1 VTKQRLGI
9 SLFAGLLVITMS
21 VALSC
26 SKKSTNPTDPPSEE
40 RKTITVI
47 PTHGAPGSPIDISG
61 YQILPLDTGVTLLVG
76 NFPTPFLADSTGIR
90 ALIPLF
96 LDSGASW
103 PTIPVGLQNV
113 YLLKGIDTVA
123 QALGALSIDSLPHMP
138 GSTETIRQDMVTI
151 ANSLKSI
158 WTSLP
163 QLPGEDVR
171 LPGYRFAIMTML
183 DSLVAGT
190 DSSLQSIISGT
201 SSWTNNQ
208 APDLDLQDALMAS
221 SGALEFYNEF
231 AGSVSAFSGRVT
243 AVTQSSVF
251 CRGGGPDMDL
261 ACELQ
266 IYTLLEDYKNYVV
279 KPVTT
284 RYAESVKIAADLIA
298 ISGLAAK
305 PIAIINALMTVFE
318 FTYGTLAPS
327 LFAAEVTAFTLTM
340 HGDTIGVNEPTLST
354 ISVYA
359 KNHPSTIKATTVL
372 DMLID
377 GLGLANLPSGLQT
390 EFREILKESIKFALD
405 LYRKGLVAYNDDH
418 GVFIDPEVDLPLM
431 TWGPITINHSDLV
444 ELYSGSPEILAE
456 DTALLE
462 WIGKERGNGTVQVR
476 SRGTGERA
484 KVLYDNALCLFC
496 VYSGGAFGP
505 NTFATENKTVTVG
518 YPANLNI
525 MIVGLPGSTRGG
537 VYVDG
542 PGSYTSGKI
551 ESDTSLK
558 NLEPGAYHMYAFE
571 VLDSAGGAYV
581 PEPVDTN
588 FTLNDEDSAS
598 VTVNYEAKYGSLLV
612 TVSGLLD
619 SSKADINVKGPQ
631 DTIHV
636 VNDTLLDS
644 LLRGDYKIEA
654 HPIADGSAGDS
665 LIPNPP
671 SQTVTV
677 IGHQTALAAVSYGG
691 GITMEVQI
699 GNPYLV
705 IRPVVVSP
713 IGIYTYISLSGNRVW
728 DLYPADS
735 AELNGPP
742 DTLFCLGGK
751 LVGGNP
757 NGTISTTLSAG
768 GIAGDGNIMYSQTG
782 NKSMT
787 ITYSAMASVP
797 STMSFN
803 NEVNVGMTTS
813 GWVTLVIKN
822 RGNSTE
828 YLKYQNNVGGTII
841 GANSYASL
849 NYLYVNDC
857 AALGYNGFQG
867 TPIFQ
872 YVSAQHGQSN
882 VQTGVVMPIPPG
894 THYVQL
900 LNMVTCSAAA
910 GYTPA
915 THSANFSGTTTLI
928 VEP

>member
-1 VTKQRLGI
+1 MSKLRLGVI
-9 SLFAGLLVITMS
+9 LLAGLLVITMS
-21 VALSC
+21 VAPTC
-26 SKKSTNPTDPPSEE
+26 SKKSTNPSDPPSKE
-40 RKTITVI
+40 RKTITI
-47 PTHGAPGSPIDISG
+47 AQTHGAPGSPIDISG
-61 YQILPLDTGVTLLVG
+61 YQILPLDTGITLLVG
-76 NFPTPFLADSTGIR
+76 NFPTAFLADSTSIR

-113 YLLKGIDTVA
+113 YLLKGNDTVA
-123 QALGALSIDSLPHMP
+123 QALGALSIDSLPHRP
-138 GSTETIRQDMVTI
+138 GSTETIRQDMVKI
-151 ANSLKSI
+151 SNSLKSI

-208 APDLDLQDALMAS
+208 APDLALQDAIMAS

-243 AVTQSSVF
+243 AVTQSSIF

-266 IYTLLEDYKNYVV
+266 IYTLLEDYKNNVV

-284 RYAESVKIAADLIA
+284 EFASSVKIGADLIA

-327 LFAAEVTAFTLTM
+327 LFAAEVTSFTITIY
-340 HGDTIGVNEPTLST
+340 GDTIGVNEPTLST
-354 ISVYA
+354 ISITA
-359 KNHPSTIKATTVL
+359 KNHPSTIKATDVL

-377 GLGLANLPSGLQT
+377 ALGLSSLPSGLQT
-390 EFREILKESIKFALD
+390 EFREILKEAIKFALD
-405 LYRKGLVAYNDDH
+405 LYRKGLVAYNQDH

-456 DTALLE
+456 DTAILE
-462 WIGKERGNGTVQVR
+462 WIGKKRGSGTVQVR

-505 NTFATENKTVTVG
+505 TTLATENKTVSVG
-518 YPANLNI
+518 YSANLNI
-525 MIVGLPGSTRGG
+525 MIDGLPGSTKGG

-542 PGSYTSGKI
+542 PFSYSSGKI
-551 ESDTSLK
+551 AADTSIE
-558 NLEPGAYHMYAFE
+558 NLEPGAYHLYAFE
-571 VLDSAGGAYV
+571 VLDSTGRAYV

-598 VTVNYEAKYGSLLV
+598 VTVNYKAKYGSLLV

-619 SSKADINVKGPQ
+619 STKADIDVKGPK

-654 HPIADGSAGDS
+654 HPVADGSAGDS
-665 LIPNPP
+665 LTPNPG

-699 GNPYLV
+699 GNPFLV
-705 IRPVVVSP
+705 IQPYVKSP
-713 IGIYTYISLSGNRVW
+713 IEKNTYISLAGNRVW
-728 DLYPADS
+728 DKYPADS
-735 AELNGPP
+735 TELNGPP
-742 DTLFCLGGK
+742 DTLFCLDGK
-751 LVGGNP
+751 LVGGNTS
-757 NGTISTTLSAG
+757 GTLSTTLSAG

-782 NKSMT
+782 NKSMA
-787 ITYSAMASVP
+787 ITYSAAASVP

-803 NEVNVGMTTS
+803 NEVNVGMTTN

-822 RGNSTE
+822 RGSSTE
-828 YLKYQNNVGGTII
+828 YLKYQNTCGGAII
-841 GANSYASL
+841 GAVAYVFL
-849 NYLYVNDC
+849 NYLDVNNC
-857 AALGYNGFQG
+857 AALGVNSQG
-867 TPIFQ
+867 VPIFL
-872 YVSAQHGQSN
+872 YNAARDGQSN
-882 VQTGVVMPIPPG
+882 EQSGVVMPIPPG

-900 LNMVTCSAAA
+900 LSSVSCAAAA

-915 THSANFSGTTTLI
+915 THSVNVSGTTTLK